1 MLKDYLQDEIAA
13 RTVHG
18 TREECIALRRF
29 AAAFELGLNEEY
41 IDNTVAYLIHC
52 METDE
57 FWSWLRQRHQRDEN
71 KTSK

>member
-41 IDNTVAYLIHC
+41 IDNTVAYLIQC
-52 METDE
+52 MEQDE
-57 FWSWLRQRHQRDEN
+57 FTRWLHQRNQRYE
-71 KTSK
+71 KERSE